1 MSSLTPESALKG
13 RSIRNARQLLSE
25 YSFRVGNLSQF
36 ITIRLY
42 RLIGEDKVVFEQSHF
57 IHTPTQIDAYRT
69 SVPVGDDE
77 TEALG
82 RAIRTLVDHYE
93 EAMRA
98 GHKPKDSWLEP
109 NPDF

>member
-1 MSSLTPESALKG
+1 MSPLTPESALKG
-13 RSIRNARQLLSE
+13 RSIRGARQLLSE
-25 YSFRVGNLSQF
+25 YSFRVGDLSQF

-42 RLIGEDKVVFEQSHF
+42 RLIGTDTVIFEQSHF

-69 SVPVGDDE
+69 SAPMGNDE

-82 RAIRTLVDHYE
+82 RAVRTLVEHYE
-93 EAMRA
+93 EAVRV
-98 GHKPKDSWLEP
+98 GHRPQDSWLEP